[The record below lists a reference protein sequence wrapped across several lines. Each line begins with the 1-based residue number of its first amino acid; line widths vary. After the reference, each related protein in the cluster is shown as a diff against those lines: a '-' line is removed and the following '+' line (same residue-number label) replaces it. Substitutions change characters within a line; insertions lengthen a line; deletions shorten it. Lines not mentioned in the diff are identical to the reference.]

1 MGTLSAH
8 RIALTGRFV
17 PVLAAAVSL
26 ALILSGPAQALRTP
40 EEGETRQ
47 VLAYAFWDRDY
58 LCLAARVPDS
68 ALTGSSTAPMTAAEQ
83 DDAVEFDLQVM
94 AAGEPVAHRLVISAA
109 GGMTMFTRDRGGTWR
124 SDDAWVRGP
133 RTIKYAVTATG
144 TLNDPRDSDT
154 DFVVECAI
162 PWEFLGGVPTGE
174 IALPFNV
181 VCYMQGENSGLVSW
195 SPRVT
200 SAAEVGE
207 VTRWGALLITRSTLP
222 SAAEGGTISAPL
234 APIVPFVDGKIGAD
248 EWMVA
253 GLLRFAK
260 PAPEFVPQPASSGAE
275 RRASSTSV
283 AAIYRYDWEPA
294 KFWRPDGLPAT
305 VDQPKEAPGP
315 WYDYRRADWHRAQL
329 REVTRS
335 GIDTLLVHYRGD
347 PESRR
352 TWACTGLD
360 RLTQALKELRGEGL
374 SYPLLGLYLDTEA
387 LRGVDLRTE
396 EGKRACYGMIR
407 DFFLHVPPA
416 FRAQLGSDPEQGV
429 PGGVPVLLGEPE
441 GLAGWDGTFQQFAAT
456 RLEREFHAQVRW
468 LGSAAWMER
477 GATCYAEVRLSTGA
491 PVQTTRGEVVAFSIS
506 PGYCPPPGTPGEVTS
521 RREGRAYRR
530 DWQRILATGADLVVI
545 NSWNDFSNGTE
556 IAPSR
561 QHGYVYGDATGY
573 FKARLTSEQPRALRL
588 AYASVPEVMQPG
600 RDYLVEFVVE
610 NRGTEDVVSSATV
623 SADQRIVRR
632 ADGKEVLSRVGGQ
645 QVEVPA
651 GQTRRLAAIIP
662 TKSTDGKPL
671 PQGDYVYS
679 LVVSRTRVAYLRSK
693 FFSQVEAEL
702 SVPIT
707 VGQPPARRATIISTS
722 LPSSMEAGGTDAIAV
737 QLRNDGAEVWKSGS
751 VSLSYRWVR
760 WTANLTAD
768 TAGARQVVA
777 EGPRVALPKRVEPGA
792 TVLMEIP
799 VTAAGGDGG
808 ALTPSDAAGSWSYRL
823 QWGLVEGDTW
833 WEEPAGEEAIEV
845 TRRARGA
852 VFTAAQAPQA
862 VEAGG
867 TFSAEVSV
875 GNAGSRPWSPSA
887 NGIAATW
894 VSWDGR
900 AVVMTEDEDRFAA
913 EVAPGE
919 KRTRRVTLRA
929 PEAPGPYWLV
939 WSITGEADAAAGRR
953 PDLLVTPVMVT
964 TTRLRA
970 IDLSSLTNVVA
981 ETSDSQRT
989 RGTMD
994 GENRSL
1000 PEECL
1005 PPDESG
1011 AKAGLYPSGSYAS
1024 GREAGGAAGSAL
1036 FAFPSTGAG
1045 MGGAVA
1051 CTGQTVALS
1060 ERGVD
1065 RVYLLAAST
1074 EGVQQTQF
1082 TLHFADGRADQAI
1095 VRVPSWTEWDRET
1108 PLAAYTPY
1116 LRGLQRDDAQQQGY
1130 LYAVTIAPAAGGIT
1144 ALELPG
1150 NPTVKVLAIT
1160 VEEEAPPAPTGEA
1173 Q

>member
-1 MGTLSAH
+1 LSAH
-8 RIALTGRFV
+8 RIALTGRFIL
-17 PVLAAAVSL
+17 VLAAAVSL
-26 ALILSGPAQALRTP
+26 ALILSSPAQALRTP
-40 EEGETRQ
+40 AEGAARQ

-68 ALTGSSTAPMTAAEQ
+68 ALTGSSVAPMTAAEQ
-83 DDAVEFDLQVM
+83 DDAIEFDLQVII
-94 AAGEPVAHRLVISAA
+94 AGEPVAHRLVISAA
-109 GGMTMFTRDRGGTWR
+109 GGMTMFTRDRSGIWR
-124 SDDAWVRGP
+124 SDNAWVRGP
-133 RTIKYAVTATG
+133 RTIKYAVSLTG
-144 TLNDPRDSDT
+144 TLNDPKDIDT

-162 PWEFLGGVPTGE
+162 PWEFLGGMPTGE
-174 IALPFNV
+174 FALPFNV

-195 SPRVT
+195 SPGVT

-234 APIVPFVDGKIGAD
+234 APIVPFVDGRIGAD
-248 EWMVA
+248 EWMLA
-253 GLLRFAK
+253 GLLSFDK
-260 PAPEFVPQPASSGAE
+260 PAPEFTPQAVSAGAGS
-275 RRASSTSV
+275 RALSTSV

-294 KFWRPDGLPAT
+294 KFWRPDGRPAT

-315 WYDYRRADWHRAQL
+315 WYDYRRADWHKAQL
-329 REVTRS
+329 QEVTRS

-352 TWACTGLD
+352 TWARTGLD
-360 RLTQALKELRGEGL
+360 RLTQALKELRGEGR

-396 EGKRACYGMIR
+396 EGKRTCYGMIR

-429 PGGVPVLLGEPE
+429 AGGVPVLLGEPE
-441 GLAGWDGTFQQFAAT
+441 GLAGWDGTFQEFAAE
-456 RLEREFHAQVRW
+456 RLAREFHVQVRW

-477 GATCYAEVRLSTGA
+477 GAACYAEVPLSTGA

-506 PGYCPPPGTPGEVTS
+506 PGYCPPPGTPGEVAP
-521 RREGRAYRR
+521 RREGRAYRG

-561 QHGYVYGDATGY
+561 QHGFVYGDATRY

-588 AYASVPEVMQPG
+588 AYASVPDVMQPG

-610 NRGTEDVVSSATV
+610 NRGTEDVTSSATV

-632 ADGKEVLSRVGGQ
+632 SDGKEVLSRVGGQ
-645 QVEVPA
+645 QVTVLA

-671 PQGDYVYS
+671 PPGDYIYS
-679 LVVSRTRVAYLRSK
+679 LLVTRTRVAYLRSK

-722 LPSSMEAGGTDAIAV
+722 LPSSMESGGTDAIAV
-737 QLRNDGAEVWKSGS
+737 QLRNDGAELWKPGS

-760 WTANLTAD
+760 YREDLTAD
-768 TAGARQVVA
+768 AAAARQVVA
-777 EGPRVALPKRVEPGA
+777 EGSRVAIPKRAAPGE
-792 TVLMEIP
+792 TLLVEIP
-799 VTAAGGDGG
+799 VTAADGDGK
-808 ALTPSDAAGSWSYRL
+808 ALAPSDAAGSWSYRL
-823 QWGLVEGDTW
+823 EWGLVKGDTW
-833 WEEPAGEEAIEV
+833 WEEPAGEEAVEV
-845 TRRARGA
+845 TQRERTA
-852 VFTAAQAPQA
+852 VFTAAQAPQT

-867 TFSAEVSV
+867 TFSADVSV
-875 GNAGSRPWSPSA
+875 GNAGPRPWSSSA
-887 NGIAATW
+887 NGVAATW
-894 VSWDGR
+894 MSWDGR
-900 AVVMTEDEDRFAA
+900 AVVMTEDGDRFSAD
-913 EVAPGE
+913 VPPGE
-919 KRTRRVTLRA
+919 KRTRQVTLRA
-929 PEAPGPYWLV
+929 PQAPGPYWLV
-939 WSITGEADAAAGRR
+939 WSIAGEADAAAGRR

-970 IDLSSLTNVVA
+970 IDLSSLANVVA
-981 ETSDSQRT
+981 ITSDSQRT
-989 RGTMD
+989 SGTMD
-994 GENRSL
+994 GRNHSF

-1011 AKAGLYPSGSYAS
+1011 VKTGLYPSGCYAS
-1024 GREAGGAAGSAL
+1024 SEEAGATAGSAL
-1036 FAFPSTGAG
+1036 FAFPTADTG

-1051 CTGQTVALS
+1051 CTGQTVDLG
-1060 ERGVD
+1060 ERGAA
-1065 RVYLLAAST
+1065 RVYVLAAST
-1074 EGVQQTQF
+1074 EGAQQTQF
-1082 TLHFADGRADQAI
+1082 TLHLADGRAEQML
-1095 VRVPSWTEWDRET
+1095 VRVPAWTEWDQGT

-1116 LRGLQRDDAQQQGY
+1116 LRGLDRDDAQQQGY
-1130 LYAVTIAPAAGGIT
+1130 LYQLTLTPTAGAIT
-1144 ALELPG
+1144 SLELPG

-1160 VEEEAPPAPTGEA
+1160 VEEEAS